1 MAIPKIV
8 HFIWLNDPIPEKF
21 QKNISSWKDN
31 LKGYEFVLWN
41 FDRFD
46 INSSIWV
53 KQAFEMKQYAFAADY
68 IRFYAVYNYGGIY
81 LDIDVEVIKPFDD
94 LLDSDIMLAVENDE
108 SEGIESGCFGA
119 EKGHPYIKKC
129 LDYYKNRK
137 FKKLFVLPFLMKSIK
152 EKYFNKSDYNI
163 HASDYFTVKSWKT
176 GFIHITENS
185 YAIHHY
191 AGSWI
196 PEIDKKAGTNK
207 WLFFEKYGDDKFLVD
222 FFHNL
227 ENNFPQKMPLKKL
240 LKIVITRTIKKL
252 LGKKLMRLTKNI
264 RLKIQYDI

>member
-1 MAIPKIV
+1 MSIPKII
-8 HFIWLNDPIPEKF
+8 HYCWLSNDPVPEKL
-21 QKNISSWKDN
+21 QKCMSSWKDK

-68 IRFYAVYNYGGIY
+68 IRLYAVYNYGGIY
-81 LDIDVEVIKPFDD
+81 LDMDVEIVKPFDD
-94 LLDSDIMLAVENDE
+94 LLDFGIMLAVENNDT
-108 SEGIESGCFGA
+108 EGIEAGCFGA

-152 EKYFNKSDYNI
+152 DKYFNKLDYDI
-163 HASDYFTVKSWKT
+163 HSSDYFTAKSLNT
-176 GFIHITENS
+176 GFINITENT

-191 AGSWI
+191 ASSWI
-196 PEIDKKAGTNK
+196 PDKDKAEIGK
-207 WLFFEKYGDDKFLVD
+207 WAFFAKYGDDKFLVD
-222 FFHNL
+222 FFYKM
-227 ENNFPQKMPLKKL
+227 ENNFPHRMPLKKL
-240 LKIVITRTIKKL
+240 YKIVITRTIKKL